1 MPLST
6 LGKLNPKMI
15 LVEDN
20 PKIPTQ
26 KSGTLPTSAGTLPT
40 SAGTLPTSA
49 GTLPTSAGTLPISA
63 GTLPLSSLMGLENF
77 IIQDL
82 NS

>member
-49 GTLPTSAGTLPISA
+49 
-63 GTLPLSSLMGLENF
+63 
-77 IIQDL
+77 
-82 NS
+82 